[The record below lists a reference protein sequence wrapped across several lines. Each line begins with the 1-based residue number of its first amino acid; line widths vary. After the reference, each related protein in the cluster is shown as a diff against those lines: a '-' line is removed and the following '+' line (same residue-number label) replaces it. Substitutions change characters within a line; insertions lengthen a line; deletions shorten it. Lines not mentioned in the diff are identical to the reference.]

1 MKQMHSTL
9 QGSIFYLCWRQRI
22 LELWPIK
29 LHQPFCFLDEE
40 DPKNWSDLW
49 SVTAVLTQKLL
60 FKIANDSISSITTV
74 LKFPSGI
81 KNGIMVISTNRI
93 LLGNKKE
100 HILIQATPWKD
111 LKIIRLQN
119 RNQIQKS
126 TYYMILFSRN
136 SKSKSKLGVG
146 EWAINGKWVHG
157 DLGGG
162 SHHGSGYKSDYIC
175 WNTITV
181 HLKFT
186 NTSQPCRVRNLYL
199 FIPKSL
205 LAAD

>member
-1 MKQMHSTL
+1 M
-9 QGSIFYLCWRQRI
+9 
-22 LELWPIK
+22 
-29 LHQPFCFLDEE
+29 
-40 DPKNWSDLW
+40 
-49 SVTAVLTQKLL
+49 LTQKLL
-60 FKIANDSISSITTV
+60 FKIAKDSISSITTV

-126 TYYMILFSRN
+126 TYYMILFTRN

-175 WNTITV
+175 
-181 HLKFT
+181 
-186 NTSQPCRVRNLYL
+186 
-199 FIPKSL
+199 
-205 LAAD
+205 